1 MPKIQEDLIAREIVI
16 NDAES
21 YVRYRITKRQTQD
34 EIQISTGAIVI
45 TRQVAHFDVNLRF
58 YLFIYLFCVML
69 ISNGFC
75 RGKYRPPNAP
85 SDGEKPLYLH
95 ISAGTHLGEIGKKIE
110 EQLGEAKSASNRDL
124 MRFGIPG

>member
-45 TRQVAHFDVNLRF
+45 T
-58 YLFIYLFCVML
+58 
-69 ISNGFC
+69 